1 MQIFNLKSDTI
12 RTNLTQII
20 GPISLIISNVIHVS
34 LSNLRNLIIIENM
47 KQQVQDYI
55 KGPDSYV
62 ENPELNS

>member
-62 ENPELNS
+62 ENPETN